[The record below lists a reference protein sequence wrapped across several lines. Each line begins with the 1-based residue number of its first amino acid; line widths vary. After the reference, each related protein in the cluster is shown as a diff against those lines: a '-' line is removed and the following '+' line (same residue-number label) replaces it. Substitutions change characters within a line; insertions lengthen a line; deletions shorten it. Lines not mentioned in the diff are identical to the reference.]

1 MRGLIIIV
9 AIIVIVCYILWR
21 KNQNTPNAKKSIEAR
36 EKPSVEKVHKTEEIK
51 NDDAIKKDD
60 SVKTFESKEEKKYD
74 ASRKKDRAKKRREKR
89 NSESK
94 EIFEVSSEKTE
105 NNKVETNVENVDL
118 KTNVAKDKTNEPVKK
133 VEPKADVAKD
143 KTTEPIKNVEPKA
156 DVAKDKDTEP
166 VKKVET
172 KADLAKDKTTEPVK
186 KVETKADVAK
196 DKTTEPV
203 KKVETKP
210 DVAKDKTT
218 EPVKKVES
226 KAEKTKSEKTISTN
240 KKYANIINSLGENP
254 WDIDRDKIG
263 VKVEDVKTKK
273 SLDVHEFEN
282 INFKESLTVEKLIE
296 FLNCVSTN
304 PTILNKKEN
313 IIYDFTT
320 KKEDEIK
327 KIAERY
333 SLENSSF
340 DKATSVLTVD
350 RESAKILEI
359 TDILTTKEKRIY
371 FETKF

>member
-1 MRGLIIIV
+1 
-9 AIIVIVCYILWR
+9 
-21 KNQNTPNAKKSIEAR
+21 
-36 EKPSVEKVHKTEEIK
+36 
-51 NDDAIKKDD
+51 
-60 SVKTFESKEEKKYD
+60 
-74 ASRKKDRAKKRREKR
+74 
-89 NSESK
+89 
-94 EIFEVSSEKTE
+94 
-105 NNKVETNVENVDL
+105 
-118 KTNVAKDKTNEPVKK
+118 
-133 VEPKADVAKD
+133 
-143 KTTEPIKNVEPKA
+143 
-156 DVAKDKDTEP
+156 
-166 VKKVET
+166 
-172 KADLAKDKTTEPVK
+172 
-186 KVETKADVAK
+186 
-196 DKTTEPV
+196 
-203 KKVETKP
+203 
-210 DVAKDKTT
+210 
-218 EPVKKVES
+218 

-254 WDIDRDKIG
+254 WDIDRDKIN